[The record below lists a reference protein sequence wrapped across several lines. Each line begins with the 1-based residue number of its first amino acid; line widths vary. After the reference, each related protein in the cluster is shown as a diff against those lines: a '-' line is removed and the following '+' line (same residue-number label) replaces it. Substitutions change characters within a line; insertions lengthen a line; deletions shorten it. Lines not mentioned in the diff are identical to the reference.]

1 MEPRTITILSLIDVV
16 GALASDSMQ
25 KNLYL
30 FDDNKSNGS
39 YNLGT
44 GLLKT
49 RVKKGDKIIWTLMAL
64 EPEAYAQISK
74 IEMADPSVC
83 RLTKNKYPKS
93 DVIFWE
99 GEVLKEITS
108 APYTMTFEVGTH
120 KQEVQT
126 LDSPSL
132 IG

>member
-39 YNLGT
+39 TNLGT
-44 GLLKT
+44 GVLKT
-49 RVKKGDKIIWTLMAL
+49 KVQAGDKLIWTLMAL
-64 EPEAYAQISK
+64 EPEAYAQLYK
-74 IEMADPSVC
+74 IEMDSTVC
-83 RLTKNKYPKS
+83 KLEQKKYPQS
-93 DVIFWE
+93 DVIYWE
-99 GEVLKEITS
+99 GHVLKEVTS
-108 APYTMTFEVGTH
+108 TPYKITFEVGTQ
-120 KQEVQT
+120 KQQIET
-126 LDSPSL
+126 LDLPSL